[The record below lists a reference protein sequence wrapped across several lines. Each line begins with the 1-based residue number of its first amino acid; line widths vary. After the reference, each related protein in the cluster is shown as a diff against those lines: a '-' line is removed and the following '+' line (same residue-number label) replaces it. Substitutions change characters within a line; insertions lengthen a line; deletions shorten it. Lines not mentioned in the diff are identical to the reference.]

1 MNMVEILKSIIFL
14 IEGVIFL
21 SLAIMAYWLWAR
33 KQGINLWSMLNEQD
47 NPAMSISLCGFLFGS
62 IIAFTGSV
70 SVSGVSFLRHL
81 NDVAKYSI
89 IILLLQM
96 AAVAIAEKF
105 LFLGLEMKR
114 EIAEKRNV
122 AVAVPLAAISIA
134 TGLIIVGA
142 FSVPKNGVLLS
153 LIWFVIGQAALLAI
167 AKLYQVH
174 ITPYNDMAEI
184 QQQNLAA
191 GFALSGVLVAV
202 GYIISHAIEGE
213 FTSWWTDIVGV
224 MTYIVVSLAI
234 LALMRV
240 FTDKVILPKVNINDE
255 IVKDK
260 NIGAGL
266 IEGTVYVLS
275 AMLIA
280 FFLT

>member
-1 MNMVEILKSIIFL
+1 MQDINNKLHDL
-14 IEGVIFL
+14 LEGL
-21 SLAIMAYWLWAR
+21 
-33 KQGINLWSMLNEQD
+33 
-47 NPAMSISLCGFLFGS
+47 
-62 IIAFTGSV
+62 T
-70 SVSGVSFLRHL
+70 SFFEHYCDQSADL
-81 NDVAKYSI
+81 
-89 IILLLQM
+89 
-96 AAVAIAEKF
+96 
-105 LFLGLEMKR
+105 
-114 EIAEKRNV
+114 
-122 AVAVPLAAISIA
+122 LAA
-134 TGLIIVGA
+134 T
-142 FSVPKNGVLLS
+142 
-153 LIWFVIGQAALLAI
+153 
-167 AKLYQVH
+167 
-174 ITPYNDMAEI
+174 
-184 QQQNLAA
+184 AA

-213 FTSWWTDIVGV
+213 FTSWWTDIFGV
-224 MTYIVVSLAI
+224 ITYIVVGLAI